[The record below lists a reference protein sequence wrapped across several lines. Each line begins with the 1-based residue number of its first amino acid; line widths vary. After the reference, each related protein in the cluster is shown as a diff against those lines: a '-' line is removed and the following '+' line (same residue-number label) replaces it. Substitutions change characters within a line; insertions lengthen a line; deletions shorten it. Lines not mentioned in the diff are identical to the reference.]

1 MENVKSEC
9 VWTVMKMFIEASS
22 LKSAMMAYCQ
32 LVCLC
37 DPDRSDPYK
46 FYTSIRGKLNWWK
59 VNPLWELLDKRFAQV
74 EYLNQQAGKNLKALV
89 VGAGPCGLRM
99 AIECAFL
106 GAKVVV
112 LEKRGKFSRNNLLHI
127 WPNAKEDLKNLGA
140 KIFYPKFCVGSINH
154 IITLTGICSLQLIL
168 LKVALLVGVEVFE
181 NVAFNNLIEP
191 EMNSDGDVSG
201 WKAALNP
208 ENHFLSDYQFN
219 VIINADGKRNNI
231 LGFPHKEFRG
241 KLAIGL
247 TANFVNHHTEVE
259 NNVKEISGIS
269 YFYDSS
275 FFRGLEEE
283 TDIKLE
289 NIVYYK
295 EDTHYFVMTAKKQSL
310 LERRVI
316 IQDFEEVSKLLE
328 AKNVCS
334 ENLLAYVT
342 DVANFATHNSIPN
355 LEFAL
360 NENSLPDVAMFDFTS
375 LFSAENSSR
384 FEQKHGRPLLLGL
397 VGDSLHEVCEKN
409 CFRCIAFA
417 NRTFR
422 SQPFWPTGTGIGRG
436 FMSVFDAAWMI
447 RGYGCGQPILQI
459 LAERESYYKL
469 LTQVTP
475 ETLSKNFKNYTI
487 DPRTRYPCCDNHLM
501 PNQVKPL
508 VTLDSRKVR
517 FNQELSYSLPS
528 VSWSEEVKFERRRTL
543 FNWLQDTLA
552 PYRRRLHDFR
562 ALFDSGVILSMIICR
577 YRRQEAKSVVVGSP
591 PKCSVNVELCYEKV
605 KSLWDVE
612 APDQTDNDD
621 QVCEYLSEIKRKI
634 DEEKPSSPTVVLVPA
649 QAAFTELKDPILHG
663 RVVGSELFKEQ
674 EAAGQREEEVDT
686 DRRWLSRISGADR
699 PAVGKLKPALL
710 EMNKANNCWLPSGER
725 SSAGKLDPELLQTVD
740 VLLRGKQKAEN
751 EPKST
756 VGKLNQ
762 SAIIEM
768 EMQLKNT
775 HTALHQ
781 QPVLSSKE
789 AKIIAEKTA
798 VLKQRAQ
805 NGFQLNNDRFQLI
818 DSCIQR
824 LDKHLRM
831 ADTSGAVGVAELTK
845 MHAVSIGTRKPP
857 APLPPPKQ
865 KPKLSSACY
874 YTQEPELC
882 SVCGKPAYMA
892 ERVAVEG
899 LLFHKDCFRCAY
911 CQCSLRMNAYGA
923 ERLENYGKV
932 FFCDRHMKLSLKSK
946 VEELDKNK
954 LHANTASHT
963 TERVNFA
970 LGGENV
976 IASSSEESLF
986 EWKICDAQRF
996 NNCDD
1001 NDGNDN
1007 GKDNDEESEQ

>member
-1 MENVKSEC
+1 MENVKNEC
-9 VWTVMKMFIEASS
+9 LWTVMKMFIEASS
-22 LKSAMMAYCQ
+22 LKSTMMAYCQ

-106 GAKVVV
+106 GAKVVL

-127 WPNAKEDLKNLGA
+127 WPHAKEDLKSLGA

-154 IITLTGICSLQLIL
+154 IIALTGICSLQLIL

-181 NVAFNNLIEP
+181 NVTFNKLIEP

-201 WKAALNP
+201 WKAALIP

-231 LGFPHKEFRG
+231 PGFPHKEFRG

-247 TANFVNHHTEVE
+247 TANFVNHHTEME

-269 YFYDSS
+269 YFYDSN

-283 TDIKLE
+283 TDIQLE

-295 EDTHYFVMTAKKQSL
+295 GDTHYFVMTAKKQSL

-316 IQDFEEVSKLLE
+316 IQVDRLICSNIMYGQKTDFEEVSKLLE

-342 DVANFATHNSIPN
+342 DVANFATNNSIPN

-360 NENSLPDVAMFDFTS
+360 NENNLPDVAMFDFTS

-397 VGDSLHEVCEKN
+397 VGDSLHE
-409 CFRCIAFA
+409 
-417 NRTFR
+417 
-422 SQPFWPTGTGIGRG
+422 PFWPTGTGIGRG
-436 FMSVFDAAWMI
+436 FTSVFDAAWMV
-447 RGYGCGQPILQI
+447 RGYGCGKPILQI

-475 ETLSKNFKNYTI
+475 ETLSKNFKNCTI
-487 DPRTRYPCCDNHLM
+487 DPRTRYTCCDNYLL
-501 PNQVKPL
+501 PNQVIQL
-508 VTLDSRKVR
+508 VSSDVNLRT
-517 FNQELSYSLPS
+517 NEQPSYSLVQS
-528 VSWSEEVKFERRRTL
+528 VSLSGEVKFEQRRTL

-552 PYRRRLHDFR
+552 PYRRRLHDLM

-591 PKCSVNVELCYEKV
+591 PKCTVNVELCYEKV
-605 KSLWDVE
+605 KSLWGVE
-612 APDQTDNDD
+612 APDQKDHYD
-621 QVCEYLSEIKRKI
+621 QVCEYLSEIKGKI

-649 QAAFTELKDPILHG
+649 QAAFSELKDPVVDG
-663 RVVGSELFKEQ
+663 RVGGSELKER
-674 EAAGQREEEVDT
+674 AGAGQRGEDVDF
-686 DRRWLSRISGADR
+686 DRRWLARTSGGDSSDR
-699 PAVGKLKPALL
+699 A
-710 EMNKANNCWLPSGER
+710 
-725 SSAGKLDPELLQTVD
+725 SARKLDPGLLQTVD
-740 VLLRGKQKAEN
+740 ELLRGKEKAKV

-762 SAIIEM
+762 SAIMEM
-768 EMQLKNT
+768 EIQLKNP
-775 HTALHQ
+775 HTARRRQYTDHQ

-805 NGFQLNNDRFQLI
+805 NGFQLTNDRFQLI
-818 DSCIQR
+818 DSCIER

-831 ADTSGAVGVAELTK
+831 ADTSGAVGVAELAK
-845 MHAVSIGTRKPP
+845 IHAVNIGTRKPP

-865 KPKLSSACY
+865 KPKLSAACSY
-874 YTQEPELC
+874 FQEPELC
-882 SVCGKPAYMA
+882 FVCGKPAYMA

-899 LLFHKDCFRCAY
+899 LLIHRDCFRCAY
-911 CQCSLRMNAYGA
+911 CQCCLRMNAYGA

-932 FFCDRHMKLSLKSK
+932 FFCDRHLKCSLKSK

-954 LHANTASHT
+954 LHADSTSHT

-970 LGGENV
+970 LGGEN
-976 IASSSEESLF
+976 IAVSSSEETLF
-986 EWKICDAQRF
+986 EWKISDAQRF
-996 NNCDD
+996 NNSDDDDDD
-1001 NDGNDN
+1001 ND
-1007 GKDNDEESEQ
+1007 KSEQ